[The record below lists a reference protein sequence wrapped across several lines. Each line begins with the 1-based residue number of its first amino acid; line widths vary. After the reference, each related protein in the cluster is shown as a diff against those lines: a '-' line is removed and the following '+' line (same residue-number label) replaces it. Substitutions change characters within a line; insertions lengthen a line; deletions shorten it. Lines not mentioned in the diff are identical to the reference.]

1 MARHRRPMDE
11 WSAIGSGLKELHE
24 AIVKMSVIVGKYGYL
39 KYGDR
44 IAGLSNRLSKIRS
57 DLENEMF
64 REYRS
69 ADVSIFFGRKEE

>member
-1 MARHRRPMDE
+1 MNE
-11 WSAIGSGLKELHE
+11 WRAIGSGLKELHE
-24 AIVKMSVIVGKYGYL
+24 GLVKMSVLVGKHGYL

-44 IAGLSNRLSKIRS
+44 IGKLSERLVQIRS

-69 ADVSIFFGRKEE
+69 ADVSIFFERKEGS